1 MLNKLFSEYSRKD
14 YKVCPEYAKDYKKE
28 FIFIQGIDKCFEYYN
43 KNINKGG
50 SGVFKKR
57 LNTIKKYLRNF
68 DRFHFPLYEI
78 DKNDVNNSLLLEQ
91 LNNFSDYYIAD
102 DGSYEFYEEMF
113 LENIDIDFPGWSDLK
128 EAVTLFHSKF

>member
-43 KNINKGG
+43 KNINKCG

-57 LNTIKKYLRNF
+57 LNTIKKIF
-68 DRFHFPLYEI
+68 
-78 DKNDVNNSLLLEQ
+78 K
-91 LNNFSDYYIAD
+91 
-102 DGSYEFYEEMF
+102 
-113 LENIDIDFPGWSDLK
+113 
-128 EAVTLFHSKF
+128 KF